1 MQISLHSAKLAITVI
16 SLQIGKSGKY
26 CFFFFYRR
34 LSTPS
39 SQSTQIRKDNAVSMA
54 TWWHHNWPGLKSS
67 RRVLWFSLRCS
78 DCRFTSLTVNTLDF
92 SLGIIPVN
100 SKRQGYL
107 HVSIFSPK
115 GNCPLSIYKQK
126 CLPFFRIYSAKYCLK
141 ILKIT
146 VKKICEE

>member
-1 MQISLHSAKLAITVI
+1 MQISLHSAKLAINFTANRKIWQV
-16 SLQIGKSGKY
+16 LL
-26 CFFFFYRR
+26 FFFYRR
-34 LSTPS
+34 LTTPS
-39 SQSTQIRKDNAVSMA
+39 SQLTRIRKDNAVSMA

-67 RRVLWFSLRCS
+67 RRVLWLSLRCS

-115 GNCPLSIYKQK
+115 GNCPLSSLQAEMPSLNVLFSEYIV
-126 CLPFFRIYSAKYCLK
+126 LN
-141 ILKIT
+141 T
-146 VKKICEE
+146 V

>member
-1 MQISLHSAKLAITVI
+1 MQISLHSAKLAINFTANRKIWQVLLFF
-16 SLQIGKSGKY
+16 S
-26 CFFFFYRR
+26 FFFRR
-34 LSTPS
+34 MSTPS
-39 SQSTQIRKDNAVSMA
+39 SQLTRIRKDNAVSMA

-115 GNCPLSIYKQK
+115 GNCPLSSLQAEMPSLNVLFSEYIV
-126 CLPFFRIYSAKYCLK
+126 LN
-141 ILKIT
+141 T
-146 VKKICEE
+146 V

>member
-1 MQISLHSAKLAITVI
+1 MQISLHSAKLAINFTANRKIWQV
-16 SLQIGKSGKY
+16 LL
-26 CFFFFYRR
+26 FFFFFRR
-34 LSTPS
+34 MSTPS
-39 SQSTQIRKDNAVSMA
+39 SQLTRIRKDNAVSMA

-67 RRVLWFSLRCS
+67 RRVLWLSLRCS

-107 HVSIFSPK
+107 HVSIFSPT